1 MAGKQNTRVS
11 FFYEIEPFYYWLQ
24 RFIKMSYTSKIS
36 ICIAMIYAY
45 SGFVWFFAFRALAL
59 GIAKIAEGT
68 SNIASLQLGDP
79 TLIKKRNIL
88 HALKGHGTDDQN
100 KEAENYFKDGGT
112 RNLKEF
118 KYTRPEKIKVQ
129 IEKYIDTR
137 TYMRQTYWQQN
148 TYQMCYPQT

>member
-1 MAGKQNTRVS
+1 MWSEHDKEKTHLVSLPPSEQAKQKNVDK
-11 FFYEIEPFYYWLQ
+11 FWQ
-24 RFIKMSYTSKIS
+24 GNKIQG
-36 ICIAMIYAY
+36 I
-45 SGFVWFFAFRALAL
+45 AL

-79 TLIKKRNIL
+79 TLIKKRNFL
-88 HALKGHGTDDQN
+88 YALKGHGTDDQN
-100 KEAENYFKDGGT
+100 KEAENYFKDGGI

-137 TYMRQTYWQQN
+137 TSVAPR
-148 TYQMCYPQT
+148 CHLVLVGIIEE